1 MQYVLISACLL
12 GRPVRYNG
20 SAAAS
25 DHPVLAAWNTEGRL
39 IVVCPEVA
47 AGLTIPR
54 LPAEIAAEHSGRQVL
69 LGEAQVLESNGQDV
83 SQAFVSGAKQAL
95 AIAKAKN
102 IQIAILKEGSPS
114 CGSSYIYDGS
124 FTGTKHAQAGV
135 TAALLQDAGIRVF
148 SELELDEAEA
158 YLKGLEADFSNENSP
173 RNGMKII
180 ESIF

>member
-20 SAAAS
+20 GAAAS
-25 DHPVLAAWNTEGRL
+25 DHPLLAAWNKEGRL

-47 AGLTIPR
+47 AGLPIPR
-54 LPAEIAAEHSGRQVL
+54 PPAEITAMQGGWQVL
-69 LGEAQVLESNGQDV
+69 LGEAQVLESSGQNV

-95 AIAKAKN
+95 AIAKTKK

-124 FTGTKHAQAGV
+124 FTGTTHPQAGV

-148 SELELDEAEA
+148 SEAELDKAA
-158 YLKGLEADFSNENSP
+158 VHLKCLEAGLSL
-173 RNGMKII
+173 
-180 ESIF
+180 

>member
-20 SAAAS
+20 SGAAS
-25 DHPVLAAWNTEGRL
+25 DHPLLAAWNKEGRL

-47 AGLTIPR
+47 AGLPIPR
-54 LPAEIAAEHSGRQVL
+54 PPAEIAAEQSGWQVL
-69 LGEAQVLESNGQDV
+69 LGEAQVLEFSGKDV
-83 SQAFVSGAKQAL
+83 SRAFVSGAKQAL
-95 AIAKAKN
+95 AIAETKN

-124 FTGTKHAQAGV
+124 FTGTKHPQAGV

-148 SELELDEAEA
+148 SEAQLDEAAA
-158 YLKGLEADFSNENSP
+158 YLKG
-173 RNGMKII
+173 I
-180 ESIF
+180 EVEHSF